1 MIMKN
6 SSVAAAAGTGV
17 LPLAIGPSATEK
29 VNSFG
34 KWKDFVHDNYPW
46 LEHRNHSTAEFSA
59 EVSAFRLGNGMLTTI
74 SVGSCEV
81 IRTKRLAE
89 LSEEGFI
96 KVMWQM
102 AGQMYVE
109 QGERQAIVLP
119 GQATVCDTARPYR
132 IHLSDR
138 AHFAVL
144 MLPYAALPGW
154 ETISQRLCGSQLTET
169 GSMRAALGALL
180 ALTGIPQTFVAD
192 AGATVSQAIQ
202 LMLMSSMHRSAGV
215 MGAPGTLNSRLNKAQ
230 QHILRNIGDPNLDAN
245 DLAEALC
252 MSRRSLYMLFKEYKL
267 TPGKMIHDMRLQHCM
282 EALSDPARQNQK
294 ITDIAF
300 DHGFG
305 DYATFSRLFK
315 AQYGVT
321 PSEYRM
327 KSRER
332 IQQDVVRQ
340 DGGRAVGHV

>member
-1 MIMKN
+1 MSN
-6 SSVAAAAGTGV
+6 SSTVAPAAAEGF
-17 LPLAIGPSATEK
+17 PLAMGPMEPEQ
-29 VNSFG
+29 VRGFG

-46 LEHRNHSTAEFSA
+46 LEHRNQAGSEFSA
-59 EVSAFRLGNGMLTTI
+59 EVSAFRLGNGALTTI
-74 SVGSCEV
+74 STGSCEV

-89 LSEEGFI
+89 TSDEGFI

-102 AGQMYVE
+102 AGQMQLE
-109 QGERQAIVLP
+109 QDQRQVLVLP
-119 GQATVCDTARPYR
+119 GQATVCDTARPYHIR
-132 IHLSDR
+132 LSEK

-144 MLPYAALPGW
+144 MLPYVALPGW
-154 ETISQRLCGSQLTET
+154 ETISQRLCGAQLTET

-202 LMLMSSMHRSAGV
+202 LMLTTSMHRSAAAAGS
-215 MGAPGTLNSRLNKAQ
+215 ANSLNPRLNKAQ
-230 QHILRNIGDPNLDAN
+230 QHILQHIGDPNLDAD

-252 MSRRSLYMLFKEYKL
+252 MSRRSLYMLFKEYRI
-267 TPGKMIHDMRLQHCM
+267 TPGKMIHDLRLQRSM
-282 EALSDPARQNQK
+282 ETLSDPSHRNRK

-327 KSRER
+327 KSREPAQKG
-332 IQQDVVRQ
+332 IVLL
-340 DGGRAVGHV
+340 DGEAATALP

>member
-1 MIMKN
+1 M
-6 SSVAAAAGTGV
+6 SSSSTVAAAATETF
-17 LPLAIGPSATEK
+17 PLTIGPTDSEH
-29 VNSFG
+29 VRGFG

-46 LEHRNHSTAEFSA
+46 LEHRNHSSSEFSA

-74 SVGSCEV
+74 SAGSCEV

-89 LSEEGFI
+89 RSEEGFI

-102 AGQMYVE
+102 AGQMHLE
-109 QGERQAIVLP
+109 QDQRQVLVLP

-132 IHLSDR
+132 IQLSDK

-144 MLPYAALPGW
+144 MLPYVALPGW
-154 ETISQRLCGSQLTET
+154 ETISQRLCGSQLAET
-169 GSMRAALGALL
+169 GAMRAALGALL
-180 ALTGIPQTFVAD
+180 ALTGVPQTFVAD

-202 LMLMSSMHRSAGV
+202 LMLTSSMHRSAMAAG
-215 MGAPGTLNSRLNKAQ
+215 GSGSLHPRLNKAQ
-230 QHILRNIGDPNLDAN
+230 QHILEHIGDPNLDA
-245 DLAEALC
+245 DGLAEALC

-267 TPGKMIHDMRLQHCM
+267 TPGKMIHDIRLQRCM
-282 EALSDPARQNQK
+282 DTLSDPAQKNRK

-327 KSRER
+327 KSRT
-332 IQQDVVRQ
+332 Q
-340 DGGRAVGHV
+340 AVGRRPPQAGWSS

>member
-1 MIMKN
+1 MTMSNI
-6 SSVAAAAGTGV
+6 SRAVAAATEAFPLTTGPTDPEQV
-17 LPLAIGPSATEK
+17 RG
-29 VNSFG
+29 FG

-46 LEHRNHSTAEFSA
+46 LEHRNHSIGDFSA

-74 SVGSCEV
+74 SAGSCEV
-81 IRTKRLAE
+81 IRTKCLAE
-89 LSEEGFI
+89 RSEEGFI

-102 AGQMYVE
+102 AGQMYLE
-109 QGERQAIVLP
+109 QDQKQVLVLP

-132 IHLSDR
+132 IHLSDK

-144 MLPYAALPGW
+144 MLPYLALPGW
-154 ETISQRLCGSQLTET
+154 ETISQRLCGSQLAET

-180 ALTGIPQTFVAD
+180 ALTGMPQTFVTD

-202 LMLMSSMHRSAGV
+202 LMLTSSMHRSAGV
-215 MGAPGTLNSRLNKAQ
+215 TRASGSLNPRLNKAQ
-230 QHILRNIGDPNLDAN
+230 RHILQHIGDPKLDAD

-267 TPGKMIHDMRLQHCM
+267 TPGKMIHDMRLQRCM
-282 EALSDPARQNQK
+282 DTLSDPAQQNRK

-332 IQQDVVRQ
+332 N
-340 DGGRAVGHV
+340 